1 MKMGSYFIIEGD
13 EGSGKT
19 TQVELLA
26 QRLRGAGR
34 EVQTVREPGGDP
46 LGEVLRLLLKADSSI
61 PQYRFLR
68 DTLLGSED
76 LKLSAA
82 IEALAFLTSRLSM
95 RTNIVYPMLACG
107 TDVVSDRGEISTL
120 VYQGLAGHVDM
131 KFLRLVNEF
140 VANVA
145 PPTVTIVLDV
155 PLAVSQA
162 RQVSRGLVSDR
173 FESRGEEYRQAIN
186 DGYRQIAGE
195 DLWPMVDANQSV
207 REVHEA
213 IWSVVRPLL

>member
-1 MKMGSYFIIEGD
+1 MGSYFIIEGD

-46 LGEVLRLLLKADSSI
+46 FGELLRHVLKADSSDS
-61 PQYRFLR
+61 QYRFIR
-68 DTLLGSED
+68 DTFLGGGD
-76 LKLSAA
+76 LELGAA
-82 IEALAFLTSRLSM
+82 TEALAFLAARLSM
-95 RTNIVYPMLACG
+95 RTNIVYPMLTSG
-107 TDVVSDRGEISTL
+107 IDVISDRGEVSTL

-131 KFLRLVNEF
+131 KFLRMANEF

-162 RQVSRGLVSDR
+162 RQVSRGLASDR
-173 FESRGEEYRQAIN
+173 FESRGERYRRAIN
-186 DGYRQIAGE
+186 EGYRLVAGE
-195 DLWPMVDANQSV
+195 DLCPLIDADQSIHV
-207 REVHEA
+207 VHEE
-213 IWSVVRPLL
+213 IWSVIRPLI